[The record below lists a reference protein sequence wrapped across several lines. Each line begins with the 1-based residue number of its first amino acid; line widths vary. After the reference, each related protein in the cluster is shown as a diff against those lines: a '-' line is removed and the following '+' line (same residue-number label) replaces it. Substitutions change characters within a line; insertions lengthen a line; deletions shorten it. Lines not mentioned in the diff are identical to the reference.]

1 MTEKNRSPPLSDGTS
16 TERIRKYA
24 SDWNEQ
30 SPTYKNDNRRSRN
43 LRNKRSD
50 LGLYHWTSYALGYL
64 CKSYNK
70 YLGNS
75 MECSV
80 YSPYTHNRYCTV
92 DFSFGS

>member
-1 MTEKNRSPPLSDGTS
+1 MKEYGSMRAIGMSNRQLIKMIIAEAGTS
-16 TERIRKYA
+16 
-24 SDWNEQ
+24 
-30 SPTYKNDNRRSRN
+30 
-43 LRNKRSD
+43 RNKRSD